1 MSAQQRYRT
10 LVHHIGRIY
19 AAPEGT
25 RTELLQ
31 TGLDQIVSVV
41 GPTNATAWT
50 TVSADSDRLL
60 KVWVAKEREHNE
72 VASAA
77 VAEQLADMLR
87 ELASAPGVYYEPP
100 VSVLCDKPCPDAG
113 KPPVLAAVVEA
124 PKLVVEDVAPVK
136 PTSKAVT
143 EDVSPV
149 KPTSKAV
156 TEGVVPVKPVVVET
170 KKVEVPATIA
180 HVEDEDDVEYEVE
193 EEDDGSKPPA
203 DDEGEVL
210 EPEGDGDA
218 DEEEETVEAQE
229 AEETE
234 EVEEPVVEQA
244 EEAVVEEDEKPKKAK
259 KAKKEAKTE
268 KKKKDKDSE

>member
-41 GPTNATAWT
+41 GPMNASTWT

-87 ELASAPGVYYEPP
+87 ELASTPGVCYEPP
-100 VSVLCDKPCPDAG
+100 ASVLCDKPCPDAG
-113 KPPVLAAVVEA
+113 KPMTLAAVVEP

-136 PTSKAVT
+136 PAPKPVIEPVT
-143 EDVSPV
+143 P
-149 KPTSKAV
+149 PTSK
-156 TEGVVPVKPVVVET
+156 PVV
-170 KKVEVPATIA
+170 EVAKQVVKAEIPATIA

-193 EEDDGSKPPA
+193 EEEDDSSKPSA

-210 EPEGDGDA
+210 EPEGEGDADA
-218 DEEEETVEAQE
+218 DEEEEEAGM
-229 AEETE
+229 
-234 EVEEPVVEQA
+234 EVEQIMIRGRAWWLEVNTQKIY
-244 EEAVVEEDEKPKKAK
+244 AVIDGDDVGDEVGEMVGGKPRFYAK
-259 KAKKEAKTE
+259 
-268 KKKKDKDSE
+268 